1 MAARPAMTRRTGFA
15 GQYCPLVERE
25 QAESAAILRT
35 ISTENML
42 GRGGTMNA
50 PVKEQGARTHVL
62 RSSPD
67 TIHWGFCDG
76 SLPPVLTIESGERV
90 TIECVSGNPE
100 WMPDAASGFEVLPEL
115 RNIHQQVKRGTGNH
129 ILTGPI
135 AVRGA
140 KVGDVL
146 EVKILDI
153 VMRQDWGF
161 NLFRAYGG
169 TLPEDF
175 PYYRLIHV
183 ALDRAAMT
191 ATLPSG
197 LKVPLRP
204 FFGQLAV
211 APPKAVGRQ
220 NSKEPREFGGNL
232 DCKELTAGSTIYLPV
247 WNDGALFSTGD
258 GHAAQGDG
266 EVNGTA
272 IETALTGTFELHVRK
287 DLRWR
292 LPRAETA
299 THLITFGLDTDLDD
313 AARTALREMIDWITI
328 LTGIS
333 KDEAYALS
341 SFAVDLRVTQTVNNV
356 KGVHAML
363 ERSIVQR

>member
-1 MAARPAMTRRTGFA
+1 
-15 GQYCPLVERE
+15 
-25 QAESAAILRT
+25 
-35 ISTENML
+35 
-42 GRGGTMNA
+42 MNA
-50 PVKEQGARTHVL
+50 PTKTATGATHLL
-62 RSSPD
+62 RSGPE
-67 TIHWGFCDG
+67 TVHWGFFDG
-76 SLPPVLTIESGERV
+76 GLAPVLEIASGERV

-115 RNIHQQVKRGTGNH
+115 REIHQKNKRGTGNH

-135 AVRGA
+135 LVRGA
-140 KVGDVL
+140 EVGDVL

-153 VMRQDWGF
+153 ALRQDWGF

-175 PYYRLIHV
+175 PYYRLMHV
-183 ALDRAAMT
+183 ALDRAANK

-211 APPKAVGRQ
+211 APPKAFGRQ

-266 EVNGTA
+266 EVDGTA
-272 IETALTGTFELHVRK
+272 IETALTGIFEFNVRK

-292 LPRAETA
+292 LPRAETS

-313 AARTALREMIDWITI
+313 AARQALRQMIDWITA
-328 LTGIS
+328 LSGVS
-333 KDEAYALS
+333 RDEAYALS

-356 KGVHAML
+356 KGVHAMIDRSIL
-363 ERSIVQR
+363 ER